1 MGGYDYPKEKGALPL
16 PLGNARRIEVRPKG
30 SLRDPRSHSF
40 AKEISELFGTR
51 VSDFA
56 IVKVYNIDAEL
67 GDEDMERLGRELFAD
82 AVVEEFSFNA
92 PFYGD
97 YWRVE
102 VGYLPG
108 MTDNEGNT
116 SREGIKDVLGKE
128 VPVYTS
134 RVYAIKANFEDDA
147 QLGEVAKRMF
157 ANEVIQA
164 WRVFEPRG
172 GEFSPYIPR
181 VELDHAPIASE
192 INLQVSDEELV
203 KISRDRT
210 LALSLSEMRAIKAHF
225 MKASVQKER
234 EKHGLGSGI
243 TDVELEALAQSWSEH
258 CKHKI
263 FNARIDY
270 REEGEGTDG
279 KQERIDS
286 IFRTYIKAAT
296 DKVRKPYVVSVFK
309 DNGGIIKF
317 DLENDVA
324 VKVETHNAPS
334 ALDPYGGALTGILG
348 VNRDVLGTGLGAMP
362 VANVN
367 MLCFGHL
374 DEKDVP
380 NGCLHPKRIAK
391 GVVRGIEHG
400 GNMVGIPTV
409 NGSVIFEKCYTGRPL
424 VYAGTVG
431 LMPHMLGGR
440 ESARK
445 EIKPG
450 YLALMVGGRIGKDGI
465 HGATFSSQQLTTG
478 IAGSVVQIGDPITQ
492 KKVIDM
498 VLEARD
504 LRLYEA
510 ITDNGA
516 GGLSSSIGELA
527 QLSGG
532 CEVYLDK
539 CPLKYPGLDPW
550 EILLSESQERMTLVL
565 PPEKLEDAMALARKH
580 DVEATVVGKFTDSGK
595 FHILYGTNTV
605 AYLDIGF
612 LHEGV
617 PQMKLKAVWKKRMLN
632 PPDRA
637 PMEHWDAMKLLIAS
651 PNIASKWWVIRQY
664 DHEVQGGSV
673 VKPLMENDAPCDAGV
688 IRPILGRKDGLVI
701 AHGICPRYVEDG
713 YWMAANAL
721 DEGVRNAVAAGAMF
735 GYLACLDNFSWPD
748 PIKGPRNPDGDFK
761 LAQLVRAARGMH
773 DAAVAYGM
781 PIISG
786 KDSMKNDYYVGDEKY
801 SINPTLLVTVVG
813 RMDDVGKAV
822 TSDFKQTGDVVYVL
836 GTTKAE
842 LGGSEYNK
850 LHGGMGEGMPEVDF
864 KENAVLYAALT
875 RAIEK
880 GLVRSAH
887 DISDGGLVVAL
898 AECACGGKVGAE
910 IDAALISKETDDEA
924 ALLFGESAGRF
935 IVSVRE
941 EDAFRFEK
949 IMFGTKTKKAG
960 RVRGDKR
967 VVVRKGDRT
976 LVNDD
981 VFDLRELW
989 REGLKW

>member
-1 MGGYDYPKEKGALPL
+1 MG
-16 PLGNARRIEVRPKG
+16 GNARRIEVRPKG
-30 SLRDPRSHSF
+30 ALRDPRSASF
-40 AKEISELFGTR
+40 AKEAEELSKVK

-56 IVKVYNIDAEL
+56 VVKVYNIDGEL
-67 GDEDMERLGRELFAD
+67 SNGELERLGKELFAD
-82 AVVEEFSFNA
+82 PVTEEFTITE
-92 PFYGD
+92 PFYND

-102 VGYLPG
+102 VGFLPG

-116 SREGIKDVLGKE
+116 ARQGIKDVLGRE
-128 VPVYTS
+128 VDVYTS
-134 RVYAIKANFEDDA
+134 RVYAINAGFEDDA
-147 QLGEVAKRMF
+147 VVGEIAKRML

-164 WRVFEPRG
+164 WKVYEPESDTFEP
-172 GEFSPYIPR
+172 YVPR
-181 VELDHAPIASE
+181 VELDHAPIVEE
-192 INLQVSDEELV
+192 IDLHVSDERLAQLSKE
-203 KISRDRT
+203 RT
-210 LALSLSEMRAIKAHF
+210 LALSLEEMRAIKAHF
-225 MKASVQKER
+225 AKGINAKER
-234 EKHGLGSGI
+234 EKVGLGKGI

-263 FNARIDY
+263 FNAKIEY
-270 REEGEGTDG
+270 MEEGEGVEG
-279 KQERIDS
+279 RGEEVDS
-286 IFRTYIKAAT
+286 IFDTYIKSAT
-296 DKVRKPYVVSVFK
+296 DEVRKPYVVSVFK

-317 DLENDVA
+317 DPENDIA

-348 VNRDVLGTGLGAMP
+348 VNRDVVGTGLGAKP
-362 VANVN
+362 IANVN
-367 MLCFGHL
+367 MLCFGFL

-380 NGCLHPKRIAK
+380 KGCLHPKRIAK
-391 GVVRGIEHG
+391 GVVKGIEHG
-400 GNMVGIPTV
+400 GNMCGIPTV
-409 NGSVIFEKCYTGRPL
+409 NGSIVFEKCYTARPL

-431 LMPHMLGGR
+431 ILPHMIGER
-440 ESARK
+440 ETARK

-450 YLALMVGGRIGKDGI
+450 YLAVMTGGRIGKDGI

-478 IAGSVVQIGDPITQ
+478 ITGSVVQIGDPITQ

-498 VLEARD
+498 TLEARD

-527 QLSGG
+527 QFSGG

-550 EILLSESQERMTLVL
+550 EILLSESQERMTLAV
-565 PPEKLEDAMALARKH
+565 PPEKLDAVMKLAKKH

-595 FHILYGTNTV
+595 FHIMFGKSTV
-605 AYLDIGF
+605 AYLGMEF
-612 LHEGV
+612 LHGGV
-617 PQMKLKAVWKKRMLN
+617 PQLKLKAVWRKRMLT
-632 PPDRA
+632 PPDKK
-637 PMEHWDAMKLLIAS
+637 PLEHGEALKKLLAS
-651 PNIASKWWVIRQY
+651 PNISSKWWVIRQY

-673 VKPLMENDAPCDAGV
+673 IKPLMYNDAPGDAGV

-701 AHGICPRYVEDG
+701 AHGMCPRYIEDA
-713 YWMAANAL
+713 YWMAANAV
-721 DEGVRNAVAAGAMF
+721 DEGVRNAIASGGKF

-773 DAAVAYGM
+773 DAAVAYGI

-813 RMDDVGKAV
+813 RTEDVGTAV
-822 TSDFKQTGDVVYVL
+822 SSDFKETGGVIYVL
-836 GTTKAE
+836 GTTCNE

-850 LHGGMGEGMPEVDF
+850 LHGGVGEGMPRVNF
-864 KENAVLYAALT
+864 KENIPLYAALS

-880 GLVRSAH
+880 GVVRSCH
-887 DISDGGLVVAL
+887 DVSDGGLAAAF
-898 AECACGGKVGAE
+898 AECAIGGAIGA
-910 IDAALISKETDDEA
+910 DLDLSMMAKETDEEA
-924 ALLFGESAGRF
+924 AMLFSESAGRF
-935 IVSVRE
+935 IVSVSE
-941 EDAFRFEK
+941 KDAFRFEK
-949 IMFGTKTKKAG
+949 IMFGTKTKKVG

-967 VVVRKGDRT
+967 VVLRYKDAN
-976 LVNDD
+976 LINED
-981 VFDLRELW
+981 VFALRELW
-989 REGLKW
+989 NEGLKW